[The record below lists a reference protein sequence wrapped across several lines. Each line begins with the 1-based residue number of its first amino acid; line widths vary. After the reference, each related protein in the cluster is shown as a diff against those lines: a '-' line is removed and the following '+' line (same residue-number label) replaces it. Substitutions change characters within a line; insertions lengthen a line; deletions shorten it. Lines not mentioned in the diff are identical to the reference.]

1 MTSAKNKTDN
11 SMIPLTIEEQHE
23 LAGIKTRYFARS
35 MQEMDEQT
43 CTDQLIPQILE
54 QLYPYTESL
63 HELYTQLS
71 DLKTCLDSF
80 RPFNVTQ
87 LTNLQEAFDTE
98 YTYESNRIEGNTLS
112 LMETELV
119 IHKGMTIAGKPLKDH
134 FEAVNHLEAIQ
145 YIRDIVQTKGEFTA
159 QVLSEIHSLIL
170 QGIDRA
176 NAGCY
181 RRGNVR
187 IYGSR
192 HICLNY
198 QKVPDLMD
206 NYFTFYATHKHIM
219 HPVEL
224 AAEMHE
230 RLVTIHP
237 FVDGNGRTARLVMN
251 LILLQNGYP
260 VTIIASDRDQRS
272 MYYNTLETAQI
283 TQPKQDQLFKKLIAD
298 YVKKWMVTYLEF
310 LGPNA
315 GEEDK
320 HKGYYFF
327 RKISPYLN

>member
-1 MTSAKNKTDN
+1 MMSATDKTDDLV
-11 SMIPLTIEEQHE
+11 IPLTMEEQHE
-23 LAGIKTRYFARS
+23 LAGIKARYFTRS
-35 MQEMDEQT
+35 MQETDEKT
-43 CTDQLIPQILE
+43 HTDRLIPQIVE
-54 QLYPYTESL
+54 QLYPDTKNL

-80 RPFNVTQ
+80 RPFNTAQ

-119 IHKGMTIAGKPLKDH
+119 IHKGMTIEGKPLKDH
-134 FEAVNHLEAIQ
+134 FEAVNHLEAIK
-145 YIRDIVQTKGEFTA
+145 YIRDIVQTKGEFNA

-170 QGIDRA
+170 QGIDRS

-181 RRGNVR
+181 RRSNVR

-192 HICLNY
+192 HICPNF

-206 NYFTFYATHKHIM
+206 NYFTFYAAHQHIT

-237 FVDGNGRTARLVMN
+237 FADSNGRTARLIMN

-260 VTIIASDRDQRS
+260 VTIIASDKDQRS
-272 MYYNTLETAQI
+272 MYYNALETAQI
-283 TQPKQDQLFKKLIAD
+283 TQPKQDHSFRKLIAD
-298 YVKKWMVTYLEF
+298 YVKKWMINYLEF

-320 HKGYYFF
+320 NKGYYFF
-327 RKISPYLN
+327 RKIAPHLN